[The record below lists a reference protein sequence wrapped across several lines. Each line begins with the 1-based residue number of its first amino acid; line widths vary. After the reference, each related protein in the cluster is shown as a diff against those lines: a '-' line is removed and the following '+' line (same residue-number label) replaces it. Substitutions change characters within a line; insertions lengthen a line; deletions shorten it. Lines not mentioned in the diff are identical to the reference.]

1 MLFSWLNE
9 TWPLWTDHIGL
20 LITIGTAVW
29 IVAAWFLSTLLQV
42 MGIPQP
48 QPRVT
53 TPYYSEQVTFLG
65 SLREAITHMLVNPT
79 VPLWRDTQR
88 VVGGTIL
95 MVVSMILFFSGY
107 NSAPINP
114 IFAPLHTLAGIVLAG
129 GGILGLL
136 AWLRLFLKIAYL
148 NS

>member
-1 MLFSWLNE
+1 MFSWLNE
-9 TWPLWTDHIGL
+9 NWPLWTDHIGL

-29 IVAAWFLSTLLQV
+29 IVVAWFLSKLLQV
-42 MGIPQP
+42 TGIPQP

-53 TPYYSEQVTFLG
+53 APYYSEHVTFLG

-79 VPLWRDTQR
+79 VPLWKDTQR

-95 MVVSMILFFSGY
+95 MVGSMILFFSGY
-107 NSAPINP
+107 NSAPIDP
-114 IFAPLHTLAGIVLAG
+114 IFAILNNVAGIVLG
-129 GGILGLL
+129 VGGILGLL
-136 AWLRLFLKIAYL
+136 VWLRLFLKIAYL

>member
-9 TWPLWTDHIGL
+9 NWPLWTDHIGL

-29 IVAAWFLSTLLQV
+29 IVVAWFLSKLLQV
-42 MGIPQP
+42 TGIPQP

-53 TPYYSEQVTFLG
+53 TPYYSQDVTFLG

-79 VPLWRDTQR
+79 VPLWKDTQR

-95 MVVSMILFFSGY
+95 MVGSMILFFSGY
-107 NSAPINP
+107 NSAPNDP
-114 IFAPLHTLAGIVLAG
+114 IFAILNNVAGIVLG
-129 GGILGLL
+129 VGGILGLL

>member
-9 TWPLWTDHIGL
+9 NWPLWTDHIGL

-29 IVAAWFLSTLLQV
+29 IVVAWFLSKLLQV
-42 MGIPQP
+42 TGIPQP

-53 TPYYSEQVTFLG
+53 APYYSEHVTFLG

-79 VPLWRDTQR
+79 VPLWKDTQR

-95 MVVSMILFFSGY
+95 MVGAMILYFSGY

-114 IFAPLHTLAGIVLAG
+114 IFGILNNIAGIVLG
-129 GGILGLL
+129 VGGILGLL

>member
-9 TWPLWTDHIGL
+9 NWPLWIDHIGL

-29 IVAAWFLSTLLQV
+29 IVVAWFLSKLLQV
-42 MGIPQP
+42 TGIPQP

-53 TPYYSEQVTFLG
+53 TPYYNQDVTFLG
-65 SLREAITHMLVNPT
+65 SLRESITHMLVNPT
-79 VPLWRDTQR
+79 VPLWKDTQR

-95 MVVSMILFFSGY
+95 MVGSMILFFSGY
-107 NSAPINP
+107 NSAPIDP
-114 IFAPLHTLAGIVLAG
+114 IFVILNNVAGIVLG
-129 GGILGLL
+129 VGGILGLL
-136 AWLRLFLKIAYL
+136 VWLRLFLKIAYL

>member
-1 MLFSWLNE
+1 MLFPRLNE
-9 TWPLWTDHIGL
+9 NWPLWADHIGL
-20 LITIGTAVW
+20 LITIGTFVW
-29 IVAAWFLSTLLQV
+29 IVVAWLLSQLLQV

-48 QPRVT
+48 QLRVS
-53 TPYYSEQVTFLG
+53 TPYYSQHVTFLG
-65 SLREAITHMLVNPT
+65 SLREAITQMLVNPT
-79 VPLWRDTQR
+79 VPVWKDTQR

-95 MVVSMILFFSGY
+95 MVGAMILFFSGY

-114 IFAPLHTLAGIVLAG
+114 IFAPLNNLAGIVLAG

-136 AWLRLFLKIAYL
+136 SWLRLFLKIAYL

>member
-9 TWPLWTDHIGL
+9 NWPLWIDHIGL

-29 IVAAWFLSTLLQV
+29 IVVAWFLSKLLQV
-42 MGIPQP
+42 TGIPQP

-53 TPYYSEQVTFLG
+53 APYYSEHVTFLG

-79 VPLWRDTQR
+79 VPLWKDTQR

-95 MVVSMILFFSGY
+95 MVGSMILFFSGY
-107 NSAPINP
+107 NSAPIDP
-114 IFAPLHTLAGIVLAG
+114 IFAILNNVAGIVLG
-129 GGILGLL
+129 VGGILGLL
-136 AWLRLFLKIAYL
+136 VWLRLFLKIAYL

>member
-29 IVAAWFLSTLLQV
+29 IVVAWFLSKLLQV
-42 MGIPQP
+42 TGIPRP
-48 QPRVT
+48 QPRDT
-53 TPYYSEQVTFLG
+53 APYYSQHVTFLG

-79 VPLWRDTQR
+79 VPLWKDTQR

-95 MVVSMILFFSGY
+95 MVGAMIVYFSGY

-114 IFAPLHTLAGIVLAG
+114 IFAPLNNLAGIAVG
-129 GGILGLL
+129 VGGILALL